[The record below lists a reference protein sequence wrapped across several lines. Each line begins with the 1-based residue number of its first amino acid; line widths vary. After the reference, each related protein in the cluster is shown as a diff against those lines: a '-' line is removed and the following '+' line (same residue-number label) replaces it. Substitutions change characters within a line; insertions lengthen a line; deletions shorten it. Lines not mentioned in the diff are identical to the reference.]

1 MYVCVCVCVCIC
13 AYLLS
18 PVRLFVTPWAVAHQ
32 APLSMGVLQ
41 ARILECVAMPS
52 SGDHPNPRIELR
64 SSALQADS
72 LPSEPPGK
80 PQNTGMGNLSL
91 LRGTSQ
97 PRNWTG
103 ASCIAGGFFNQL
115 SYLGSP
121 FFVFTI
127 VSVLQNKRLNFVY
140 LCTQRWTDS

>member
-1 MYVCVCVCVCIC
+1 MCVCVCIC

-18 PVRLFVTPWAVAHQ
+18 PVQLCVTPWAVAHQ

-97 PRNWTG
+97 PRN
-103 ASCIAGGFFNQL
+103 
-115 SYLGSP
+115 
-121 FFVFTI
+121 
-127 VSVLQNKRLNFVY
+127 
-140 LCTQRWTDS
+140 